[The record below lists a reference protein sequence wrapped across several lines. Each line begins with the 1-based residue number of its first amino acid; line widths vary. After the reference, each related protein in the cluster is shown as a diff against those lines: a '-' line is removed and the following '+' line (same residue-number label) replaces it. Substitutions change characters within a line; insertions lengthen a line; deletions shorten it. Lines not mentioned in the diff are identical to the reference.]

1 MMAEPYSRPLLD
13 NLLQVDCLCHAMPC
27 HAMPEL
33 RLTRPSARTLSSL
46 QLAHRVRKPPQVV
59 AVSATSS
66 PHLEDVVQSSFR
78 TPRVIDFTG
87 GNFTT
92 PSTLSHYCILAE
104 SPNQRNRSVTRFMS
118 IMKPKS
124 VIAFANRYTAM
135 VGEAGSSSPPP
146 PSGSACLNPVTNL
159 TCIAQRFAWRSHS
172 GESAVL
178 MVDFLKRKNVRVS
191 ELLAHTE
198 RGDRRKALD
207 HLSRGLV
214 RVHALQRMSVA
225 PYHYYEL
232 TLFVLCSTLQV
243 HVLASTD
250 MASRGLDLSRLTHVF
265 NYEVPPSARHYLHRA
280 GRAGREGRTGTVV
293 TVVCNAEEVE
303 CVPWCKTTHAPRFGS
318 KTAVI

>member
-1 MMAEPYSRPLLD
+1 
-13 NLLQVDCLCHAMPC
+13 
-27 HAMPEL
+27 
-33 RLTRPSARTLSSL
+33 
-46 QLAHRVRKPPQVV
+46 
-59 AVSATSS
+59 
-66 PHLEDVVQSSFR
+66 
-78 TPRVIDFTG
+78 
-87 GNFTT
+87 
-92 PSTLSHYCILAE
+92 
-104 SPNQRNRSVTRFMS
+104 
-118 IMKPKS
+118 
-124 VIAFANRYTAM
+124 
-135 VGEAGSSSPPP
+135 
-146 PSGSACLNPVTNL
+146 
-159 TCIAQRFAWRSHS
+159 
-172 GESAVL
+172 

-225 PYHYYEL
+225 LYHYYEM
-232 TLFVLCSTLQV
+232 TLCVLCSTLQV

-303 CVPWCKTTHAPRFGS
+303 CVPWCKTNTRTPLWRQDCSDLTTWSPHLLAPPVDKDEGS
-318 KTAVI
+318 GEATAGGGRVLPV